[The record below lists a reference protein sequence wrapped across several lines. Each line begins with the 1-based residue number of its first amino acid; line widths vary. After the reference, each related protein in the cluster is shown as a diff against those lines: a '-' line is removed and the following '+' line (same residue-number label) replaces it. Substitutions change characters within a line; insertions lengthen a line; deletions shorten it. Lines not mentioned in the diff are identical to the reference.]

1 MQFSSLLFFSVSTP
15 PSRKRQGG
23 VKRVP
28 QALQACILTS
38 SSYSSPITP
47 IPNTLVPRPQYL
59 LTLRS
64 YPHKRCCRGH
74 RRLSDTVPMSTHP
87 SPLSARQ
94 QARDRSRVVD
104 TAAAAVP
111 EVQLLWVTPC
121 SASETLSVGHR
132 GRTNISSFGD
142 ARLWSHRRTPIYIP
156 WIPTFTITTVGDYCQ
171 QIFHTFVNYC
181 DTLFLNGVFFLS
193 ISL

>member
-47 IPNTLVPRPQYL
+47 IPNPLVPRPKYL

-74 RRLSDTVPMSTHP
+74 RRLSDTMPMSTHS
-87 SPLSARQ
+87 SPLSARW
-94 QARDRSRVVD
+94 QARVHSRVVD
-104 TAAAAVP
+104 TAVAAVP
-111 EVQLLWVTPC
+111 EVQQSWVTPGLT
-121 SASETLSVGHR
+121 SERFNLVKFSTLDA
-132 GRTNISSFGD
+132 SFGD
-142 ARLWSHRRTPIYIP
+142 ARL
-156 WIPTFTITTVGDYCQ
+156 
-171 QIFHTFVNYC
+171 
-181 DTLFLNGVFFLS
+181 
-193 ISL
+193 